1 MKTCQSWNLW
11 PVAASRKN
19 GAHYSIFRACDQV
32 GSVRAILGSRLF
44 LTPLLLHNHRALF
57 AVANALFLASFP
69 CYCVAMMKTPLITR
83 AGFDALKQELDH
95 LWRVERPDVTQ
106 KVSWAASLG
115 DRSEN
120 ADYQY
125 NKKRLR
131 EIDRRVRYLR
141 KCLEDLKVVDYSPV
155 QEGKVFFGAWVE
167 IENDEGEQKRFRIVG
182 YDEIFNTKD
191 YISIDSPMAR
201 ALLKKEVGDEATVR
215 TEAGEFV
222 WYITAISYPV

>member
-1 MKTCQSWNLW
+1 MK
-11 PVAASRKN
+11 A
-19 GAHYSIFRACDQV
+19 
-32 GSVRAILGSRLF
+32 
-44 LTPLLLHNHRALF
+44 
-57 AVANALFLASFP
+57 
-69 CYCVAMMKTPLITR
+69 
-83 AGFDALKQELDH
+83 ELDN
-95 LWRVERPDVTQ
+95 LWRVERPDVTA

-141 KCLEDLKVVDYSPV
+141 KCLEGLKIVDHSKE

-167 IENDEGEQKRFRIVG
+167 IENDNGDRMKFRVVG

-201 ALLKKEVGDEATVR
+201 ALLKKEVGDDATVK
-215 TEAGEFV
+215 TQAGEFT
-222 WYITAISYPV
+222 WYVVSINYTKD